1 MSIPNLPGVSVTVRD
16 GAFAST
22 AGLGTDRCAIV
33 GTCTGGTANTVYEF
47 TDLQTLVSTLGTS
60 VSGGPAVEAAAL
72 ILAVSGKPV
81 VVVPTTNGTAG
92 SVGTVTR
99 TGTGPDPGAAF
110 TGTPLDAYNLRIKI
124 TLGGTVGTARFRIAF
139 DGDNPDG
146 PTYSDEYVTAASV
159 TTWVASTGLTVT
171 FAAGTYVVND
181 VYSAACVAPTY
192 TNTNLNTALTA
203 LLADSRTWRFVF
215 VVGEPSTV
223 STGATMASTLDTA
236 LTTAQN
242 AYRYAWGLIQAPSD
256 TDANIQGAYSS
267 FSSRRVAVA
276 AGFETVTSVIS
287 GRTFSRGAAWATAA
301 RAMAM
306 TISQDLGEV
315 RAGPLSAVTA
325 LTRDERKTPGLDA
338 SGFLTH
344 RSIVGLNGA
353 FVCNPRI
360 MAPAGSDFLLIQY
373 RQVMDV
379 ACTVGYSALLQ
390 YVNAE
395 LVTNE
400 DGTLDEVEAQGIDA
414 AVTAALAQSLTQP
427 NYATAVSA
435 TADRTNNV
443 LSTQTL
449 KVKIR
454 VQPKGYA
461 KAIEAEIGFL
471 NPNLVV
477 TLRRI
482 KDGAQ
487 DIHLPVEE
495 DGRVLVEDTGKKGTF
510 PVLDL
515 NLPYA
520 PTRHRLRV
528 RTAHSRSEGHEAFEH
543 LPGSG

>member
-1 MSIPNLPGVSVTVRD
+1 MSIPNLPGVTVTVKD
-16 GAFAST
+16 GALGST
-22 AGLGTDRCAIV
+22 AGLGTDRCAVV

-47 TDLQTLVSTLGTS
+47 TDLATLISTLGTS

-81 VVVPTTNGTAG
+81 VVVPTTNGTTG
-92 SVGTVTR
+92 SVGSVTL
-99 TGTGPDPGAAF
+99 TGTGPDPGPTF
-110 TGTPLDAYNLRIKI
+110 TGDPLDAYNIKIKI
-124 TLGGTVGTARFRIAF
+124 TLGGAVTTARFRIAF

-159 TTWVASTGLTVT
+159 TTWAASTGLTIAFT
-171 FAAGTYVVND
+171 AGTYVAGD
-181 VYSAACVAPTY
+181 IYSAVCVAPTY

-215 VVGEPSTV
+215 AVGEPSTV
-223 STGATMASTLDTA
+223 ATSATMASTLDTA
-236 LTTAQN
+236 LTTAQSN
-242 AYRYAWGLIQAPSD
+242 HRYAWGLIQAASD
-256 TDANIQGAYSS
+256 TDANVSAAFSS
-267 FSSRRVAVA
+267 FSTKRVSVV

-315 RAGPLSAVTA
+315 RAGALSAVTA

-338 SGFLTH
+338 AGFLTH

-353 FVCNPRI
+353 YVTNPRI
-360 MAPAGSDFLLIQY
+360 MAPAGSDFQLIQY

-379 ACTVGYSALLQ
+379 ACTVGRLALVQ
-390 YVNAE
+390 YLNSD
-395 LVTNE
+395 LVTNA
-400 DGTLDEVEAQGIDA
+400 DGTIDESEAQGIDA
-414 AVTAALAQSLTQP
+414 AITAALAESLTQP

-435 TADRTNNV
+435 VTDRANNV

-461 KAIEAEIGFL
+461 KTITAEIGFV

-477 TLRRI
+477 T
-482 KDGAQ
+482 
-487 DIHLPVEE
+487 
-495 DGRVLVEDTGKKGTF
+495 
-510 PVLDL
+510 
-515 NLPYA
+515 
-520 PTRHRLRV
+520 
-528 RTAHSRSEGHEAFEH
+528 
-543 LPGSG
+543 